1 MSQLPL
7 FRETVASNVI
17 TKIRNDVRTG
27 KSGEHLVLAKLTRW
41 GYDTHDAPQDSAYD
55 VIVDHHGR
63 VLRVQVKTRS
73 FSSGSFWHNRVQRGN
88 WRSATGTY
96 EYGAGDYDIFAAVA
110 NSIERVSRRHAGRSA
125 GHPRTR
131 QRRHDE
137 HLSARPTEKLFGP
150 QAGCGG
156 IRCLRLWTRP
166 RSERCSQTSPRCR
179 TR

>member
-41 GYDTHDAPQDSAYD
+41 DYDAHDAPQDLAYD

-73 FSSGSFWHNRVQRGN
+73 FASGSLWHNRVQRGN
-88 WRSATGTY
+88 WRSRELRGWQPQTRETCQQVTWNRP
-96 EYGAGDYDIFAAVA
+96 IFFPCASLKA
-110 NSIERVSRRHAGRSA
+110 
-125 GHPRTR
+125 
-131 QRRHDE
+131 
-137 HLSARPTEKLFGP
+137 
-150 QAGCGG
+150 
-156 IRCLRLWTRP
+156 
-166 RSERCSQTSPRCR
+166 
-179 TR
+179 